1 MSPKKWYAVIHAIV
15 ECEDCS
21 WTTESYKNTQA
32 IAKIHAKKHG
42 HRVRGELAIGF
53 GYDFRSEE
61 KVVEI
66 SK

>member
-1 MSPKKWYAVIHAIV
+1 MSPKKWFAVIHAIV
-15 ECEDCS
+15 KCEDCD
-21 WTTESYKNTQA
+21 WEATSYKNAQA
-32 IAKIHAKKHG
+32 TGKIHAKKHG
-42 HRVRGELAIGF
+42 HRVRGELAIDF